1 MIMMKMVIVI
11 EHRGSSKNDQH
22 FHYRVLCAKQ
32 ALNNN
37 IRLATEFIQG
47 FLC

>member
-32 ALNNN
+32 AFNN